1 MQSLCN
7 YWINEEC
14 TDHQKGQLLYVE
26 EVHYSMHSMLLLRWW
41 TCDTVR
47 RWGQSLVF
55 TSCTK
60 TASICTST
68 HIYDALVCATCF
80 FCVPLVLNLLFSSHF
95 WTWMSTKRKKYV
107 FAEASLTYD
116 QFIFII
122 WLWSAVALSV
132 NIAVLS
138 FLLQLIH
145 HIKWS
150 CQPTMMPTVHDT
162 YCLTS
167 ISSTIAL
174 MISFSG
180 YVDVHL
186 L

>member
-1 MQSLCN
+1 
-7 YWINEEC
+7 
-14 TDHQKGQLLYVE
+14 
-26 EVHYSMHSMLLLRWW
+26 MLLLRWW
-41 TCDTVR
+41 TCDAVQ
-47 RWGQSLVF
+47 RWVQSLVF
-55 TSCTK
+55 MSITK
-60 TASICTST
+60 AASIRTST
-68 HIYDALVCATCF
+68 HICDALVCATCF

-95 WTWMSTKRKKYV
+95 WTWMSTKGKKHM
-107 FAEASLTYD
+107 FLQFFKTQEASLTYD

-122 WLWSAVALSV
+122 WLWSAVA
-132 NIAVLS
+132 VLS
-138 FLLQLIH
+138 FLLHLIH